1 MSQTSLPNY
10 LSVADELK
18 TAGIAVTP
26 AEMHGL
32 LIGMLS
38 GGLAKD
44 SEAWQA
50 LLFDYTNDG
59 MGWPMTCLALAEQTL
74 KVAREE
80 LADDNF
86 ELSILLPVDSDIV
99 AYSGALSEWVSH
111 FVSGLGLIDAK
122 VNKASEQAK
131 EALQDLLEIAKLEV
145 DPEDDLE
152 EQAVLL
158 GQVLEH
164 VKVCA
169 LTVHAELGAKP
180 AKPESKT
187 VH

>member
-1 MSQTSLPNY
+1 MSQISLPNY
-10 LSVADELK
+10 LTVADELK
-18 TAGIAVTP
+18 TAEIAITP

-38 GGLAKD
+38 GGLSND
-44 SEAWQA
+44 SEAWQS

-59 MGWPMTCLALAEQTL
+59 MGWPMACLAIAEQSL
-74 KVAREE
+74 KLARAE

-86 ELSILLPVDSDIV
+86 ELSTLLPEDQDIQV
-99 AYSGALSEWVSH
+99 YAQAMAEWVSH
-111 FVSGLGLIDAK
+111 FVSGLGLIDAQM
-122 VNKASEQAK
+122 NKASAQTK

-145 DPEDDLE
+145 DAEDDQE
-152 EQAVLL
+152 EQAALL
-158 GQVLEH
+158 EQVLEH
-164 VKVCA
+164 VKVCV
-169 LTVHAELGAKP
+169 LTIHTELGRKP